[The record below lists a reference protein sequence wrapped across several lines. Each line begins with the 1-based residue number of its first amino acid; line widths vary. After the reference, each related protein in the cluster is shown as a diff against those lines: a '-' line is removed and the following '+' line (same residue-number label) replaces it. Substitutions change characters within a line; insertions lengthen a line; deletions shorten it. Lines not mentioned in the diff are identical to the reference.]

1 MKLEEQ
7 SLGLG
12 AVYQSLTDIRFKR
25 HDHFFLLK
33 IITNLFTFCYLC
45 YDC

>member
-7 SLGLG
+7 LLGLG
-12 AVYQSLTDIRFKR
+12 AVYQTLTEIWFKR
-25 HDHFFLLK
+25 HGHFFLLK
-33 IITNLFTFCYLC
+33 IVTNLFTFFYLC